1 MMKYSRY
8 KALLIFVAV
17 FPLSGC
23 LFRSHKVE
31 RQVTTAPLK
40 AATPQQLIDYIN
52 NVASRIQSMQATVDI
67 ATSVGGEKK
76 GKVVDYQEIRGY
88 VLARKPAM
96 LRMIGL
102 LPIVR
107 NRAFDMVS
115 DGRQFKL
122 WIPPKNKFVIGSNDV
137 SHASTNPMENIR
149 PQHIYDALLL
159 RAIDPKDEIAVV
171 DSDFETVTDEKSHK
185 LQQPDYEVIVVH
197 KEEQGWYLSRKVI
210 FSRTDL
216 LPHRQLIY
224 DERGNLVTD
233 AHYEDFKDYIG
244 IMFPNQIDI
253 WRPQEEYAITL
264 KMVKLQLN
272 QPLTDEQFALQ
283 QPPGAEVV
291 NLDQHSSMSQAPG
304 LDGVQTK

>member
-1 MMKYSRY
+1 MSSPHRIPG
-8 KALLIFVAV
+8 LSV
-17 FPLSGC
+17 FLP
-23 LFRSHKVE
+23 SHNEEGNVE
-31 RQVTTAPLK
+31 RVVGSYLK
-40 AATPQQLIDYIN
+40 ELP
-52 NVASRIQSMQATVDI
+52 RI
-67 ATSVGGEKK
+67 
-76 GKVVDYQEIRGY
+76 
-88 VLARKPAM
+88 
-96 LRMIGL
+96 
-102 LPIVR
+102 
-107 NRAFDMVS
+107 
-115 DGRQFKL
+115 
-122 WIPPKNKFVIGSNDV
+122 
-137 SHASTNPMENIR
+137 
-149 PQHIYDALLL
+149 
-159 RAIDPKDEIAVV
+159 
-171 DSDFETVTDEKSHK
+171 TD
-185 LQQPDYEVIVVH
+185 DYEVIVVH

>member
-1 MMKYSRY
+1 
-8 KALLIFVAV
+8 
-17 FPLSGC
+17 
-23 LFRSHKVE
+23 
-31 RQVTTAPLK
+31 
-40 AATPQQLIDYIN
+40 
-52 NVASRIQSMQATVDI
+52 
-67 ATSVGGEKK
+67 
-76 GKVVDYQEIRGY
+76 
-88 VLARKPAM
+88 
-96 LRMIGL
+96 
-102 LPIVR
+102 
-107 NRAFDMVS
+107 
-115 DGRQFKL
+115 
-122 WIPPKNKFVIGSNDV
+122 
-137 SHASTNPMENIR
+137 
-149 PQHIYDALLL
+149 LL

-291 NLDQHSSMSQAPG
+291 NLDQHSSVSQAPG